1 MNKEETSK
9 NNINDVEGIITSD
22 NTSTPDSKSANDE
35 LEVEVDKNDVIHAVL
50 DNNIHINDN
59 GSIEVIEIDEM
70 PVTVYGPPSWFE
82 ENHVFIDTDPLTG
95 EPVSF
100 DPNTGEPITGDSNTL
115 EIDDMPDVYGP
126 DPSLVDDTQVVDN
139 N

>member
-22 NTSTPDSKSANDE
+22 NTSIPDSKSANDE

-50 DNNIHINDN
+50 DNNVHINDD
-59 GSIEVIEIDEM
+59 GSIEVVDIEDM
-70 PVTVYGPPSWFE
+70 SVTVYGPPSWFE
-82 ENHVFIDTDPLTG
+82 ENDVIIDTDPITG
-95 EPVSF
+95 EIVMG
-100 DPNTGEPITGDSNTL
+100 DPNTL

-126 DPSLVDDTQVVDN
+126 DPSLIDDTQVIDN

>member
-22 NTSTPDSKSANDE
+22 NTSTPDSKSANDV
-35 LEVEVDKNDVIHAVL
+35 LEVEVDKNDVILAVL
-50 DNNIHINDN
+50 DNNVHINDD
-59 GSIEVIEIDEM
+59 GSIEVVDIEDM
-70 PVTVYGPPSWFE
+70 SVTVYGPPSWFE
-82 ENHVFIDTDPLTG
+82 ENDVIIDTDPITG
-95 EPVSF
+95 EPSTI
-100 DPNTGEPITGDSNTL
+100 NPITGEIVTGDPNTL

-126 DPSLVDDTQVVDN
+126 DPSVIDDTQVIDN

>member
-22 NTSTPDSKSANDE
+22 NTSSPDSKLANDE

-50 DNNIHINDN
+50 DNNIHINDD

-126 DPSLVDDTQVVDN
+126 DPSLIDDTQVIDN

>member
-1 MNKEETSK
+1 MNKEEPSK

-22 NTSTPDSKSANDE
+22 NTIIPDSKSANDE

-50 DNNIHINDN
+50 DNNVHINDD
-59 GSIEVIEIDEM
+59 GSIEVVDIEDM
-70 PVTVYGPPSWFE
+70 SVTVYGPPSWFE
-82 ENHVFIDTDPLTG
+82 ENDVIIDTDPITG
-95 EPVSF
+95 EPTTI
-100 DPNTGEPITGDSNTL
+100 DPITGEIVMGDPNTL

-126 DPSLVDDTQVVDN
+126 APSLIDDTQVIDN

>member
-9 NNINDVEGIITSD
+9 NNINDVEGIITND
-22 NTSTPDSKSANDE
+22 NTSSPVSKSANDE

-50 DNNIHINDN
+50 DNNVHINDD
-59 GSIEVIEIDEM
+59 GSIEVVGIDEM
-70 PVTVYGPPSWFE
+70 PVLVYGPPSWFE
-82 ENHVFIDTDPLTG
+82 ENHVIVDTDPITG
-95 EPVSF
+95 EPTTI
-100 DPNTGEPITGDSNTL
+100 DPITGEIVTGDPNTL

-126 DPSLVDDTQVVDN
+126 DPSLIDDTQVIDN

>member
-35 LEVEVDKNDVIHAVL
+35 LKVEVDKNDVIHAVL
-50 DNNIHINDN
+50 DNHVHINDD
-59 GSIEVIEIDEM
+59 GSIEVVGIEDM
-70 PVTVYGPPSWFE
+70 SVTVYGPPSWFE
-82 ENHVFIDTDPLTG
+82 GNNVIVNIDPI
-95 EPVSF
+95 
-100 DPNTGEPITGDSNTL
+100 TGEPIMPDPITGEIVMGDPNTL

-126 DPSLVDDTQVVDN
+126 DPSLVDDTQVIDN

>member
-35 LEVEVDKNDVIHAVL
+35 LEVEVNKNDVIHAVL
-50 DNNIHINDN
+50 DNNVHINDD
-59 GSIEVIEIDEM
+59 GSIEVVDIEDM
-70 PVTVYGPPSWFE
+70 SVTVYGPPSWFE
-82 ENHVFIDTDPLTG
+82 ENDVIIDTDPITG
-95 EPVSF
+95 EISTINPITGEIVTG
-100 DPNTGEPITGDSNTL
+100 DPNTL
-115 EIDDMPDVYGP
+115 KIDDMPGGGVGGG
-126 DPSLVDDTQVVDN
+126 SLIDDTQVIDN

>member
-1 MNKEETSK
+1 MNKEGTSK
-9 NNINDVEGIITSD
+9 NSINDVEGIITSD
-22 NTSTPDSKSANDE
+22 NTSSPDSKLANDE

-50 DNNIHINDN
+50 DNNIHINDD

-126 DPSLVDDTQVVDN
+126 DPSLTDDTQVIDN

>member
-1 MNKEETSK
+1 MNKEGTSK
-9 NNINDVEGIITSD
+9 NSINDVEGIITND
-22 NTSTPDSKSANDE
+22 NTGSPVSKSANDE

-50 DNNIHINDN
+50 DNNIHINDD
-59 GSIEVIEIDEM
+59 GSIEVIEINEM

>member
-35 LEVEVDKNDVIHAVL
+35 LEAEVDKNDVIHAVL
-50 DNNIHINDN
+50 DNNVHINDD
-59 GSIEVIEIDEM
+59 GSIEVVDIEDM
-70 PVTVYGPPSWFE
+70 SVLVYGPPSWFE
-82 ENHVFIDTDPLTG
+82 ENHVIVDTDPITG
-95 EPVSF
+95 EPVTF
-100 DPNTGEPITGDSNTL
+100 DPITGEPITGNPNTL

-126 DPSLVDDTQVVDN
+126 DPSLVDDTQVIDN

>member
-1 MNKEETSK
+1 MNKEETNK

-35 LEVEVDKNDVIHAVL
+35 LEVEVDKNDVIHTVL
-50 DNNIHINDN
+50 DNNVHINDD
-59 GSIEVIEIDEM
+59 GSIEIVDIDEM
-70 PVTVYGPPSWFE
+70 PVLVYGPPSWLE
-82 ENHVFIDTDPLTG
+82 ENDVIIDTDPITG
-95 EPVSF
+95 EPVTL
-100 DPNTGEPITGDSNTL
+100 DPITGEPITGDPNTL

>member
-22 NTSTPDSKSANDE
+22 NTSIPDSKSANDE

-50 DNNIHINDN
+50 DNNVHINDD
-59 GSIEVIEIDEM
+59 GSIEVVDIEDM
-70 PVTVYGPPSWFE
+70 SVTVYGPPSWFE
-82 ENHVFIDTDPLTG
+82 ENDVIIDTDPITG
-95 EPVSF
+95 EIVTG
-100 DPNTGEPITGDSNTL
+100 DPNTL
-115 EIDDMPDVYGP
+115 KIDDMPDVYGP
-126 DPSLVDDTQVVDN
+126 DPSLIDDTQVIDN